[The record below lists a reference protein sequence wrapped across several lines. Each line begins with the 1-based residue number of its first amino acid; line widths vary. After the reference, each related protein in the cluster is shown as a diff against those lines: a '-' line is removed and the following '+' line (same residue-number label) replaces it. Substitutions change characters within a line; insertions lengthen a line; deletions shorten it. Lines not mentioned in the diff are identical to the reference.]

1 MRHALACLVMA
12 GFLAGCADPMADVTR
27 LSDVDLAEQARTA
40 EVAEPASEAEQE
52 AQGGLFTRLFNPKT
66 TAPDAPAEDA
76 AAEEQTGTSGPAPE
90 TAETTSAEPRRGL
103 FGLLRRNDSRNTRA
117 QVASVDPDAGTQAR
131 LGSVNRRSAID
142 PDAPDARLVA
152 PGTVLPYGEV
162 ARVCDI
168 PKRDMGTEVA
178 SYPER
183 RPQYRVYDSAP
194 GSTAPRGFYV
204 TGFPDGCA
212 RQFTA
217 AMAMFA
223 SPGMHE
229 QLRYGAPAE
238 SLPYSD
244 TDQAYETI
252 KRRVC
257 GVGRNTPCGNRMGQL
272 ERDTAFVTVYERF
285 GSNARWATILLHDGQ
300 VVARDTKS
308 GG

>member
-1 MRHALACLVMA
+1 MA
-12 GFLAGCADPMADVTR
+12 RVTR
-27 LSDVDLAEQARTA
+27 LSDVDLADEARTV

-52 AQGGLFTRLFNPKT
+52 AQGGLFARLFTPKT
-66 TAPDAPAEDA
+66 TAPDAPTEDA
-76 AAEEQTGTSGPAPE
+76 AAEGPAGTGGTAPE
-90 TAETTSAEPRRGL
+90 TTETAATPAQEAEPRRGP
-103 FGLLRRNDSRNTRA
+103 FGWFGRNNQA
-117 QVASVDPDAGTQAR
+117 QVASVDPNAAGQTR
-131 LGSVNRRSAID
+131 LGAVSRRNAID
-142 PDAPDARLVA
+142 PDAPDARQVA
-152 PGTVLPYGEV
+152 PGTALPYGEV

-168 PKRDMGTEVA
+168 PKRDMGTEIA
-178 SYPER
+178 RYPER

-212 RQFTA
+212 RQVTA

-244 TDQAYETI
+244 TDKAYEVI

-257 GVGRNTPCGNRMGQL
+257 GVGRNKPCGNRIGQL
-272 ERDTAFVTVYERF
+272 ERDTAFVTVYEHF
-285 GSNARWATILLHDGQ
+285 GSNARWATILLHGGQ

-308 GG
+308 GS

>member
-40 EVAEPASEAEQE
+40 EVAEPASEADQE
-52 AQGGLFTRLFNPKT
+52 ARGGLFARLFNPKT

-76 AAEEQTGTSGPAPE
+76 AAEEQTGTGGPAPE
-90 TAETTSAEPRRGL
+90 TAETNSAEPRRGL
-103 FGLLRRNDSRNTRA
+103 FGLLRRNDSRNTQA
-117 QVASVDPDAGTQAR
+117 QVASV
-131 LGSVNRRSAID
+131 D

-152 PGTVLPYGEV
+152 PGSVLPYGEV

-285 GSNARWATILLHDGQ
+285 GSNARWATILLHDGR